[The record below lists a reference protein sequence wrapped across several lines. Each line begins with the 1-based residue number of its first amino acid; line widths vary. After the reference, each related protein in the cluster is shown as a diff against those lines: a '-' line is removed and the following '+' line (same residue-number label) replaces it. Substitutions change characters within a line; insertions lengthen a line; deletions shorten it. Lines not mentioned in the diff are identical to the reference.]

1 MVVDAGTSS
10 RWKKQGERTLLRVHN
25 FATLGATA
33 DSAQALTAELKLLA
47 DSQAFSRR
55 AWVTLWDVRSSHQY
69 LLLPAGR
76 RKEVETIAKQHG
88 ASVFGLDP
96 RSISVGIAEGP
107 APQPDGPQKIQV
119 SFFAAASEDIQRRL
133 RPIQDAGFVV
143 EGVTTP
149 CGALWAQ
156 ARLRRTAM
164 PGEVHAYVALGAALS
179 ALVIVSNGFLLYAR
193 ELHWGYGESPVGP
206 PVPLSREDLAAR
218 LSAELKRSFLYL
230 KQYWEGDV
238 SQVILCGEMPEIRS
252 LTAPLI
258 ERLNVEVETLDSLDG
273 IDTTALPEPADRFA
287 DQIASLRL
295 ACAIA
300 AEPPPVNLVP
310 VQITVERASRRGQIV
325 FAAGAAVAVAFGAF
339 LFAEADARKRSAE
352 RNVVEL
358 RRQVGALQPRVRAAE
373 AARQGAGVE
382 LAQQAALEAFDSQGP
397 RVARILEALSEA
409 TPADITLKSIRAVP
423 DGPAWRVAIDG
434 AAVSPDQSRARLAVD
449 RFLRGIE
456 ASTLFGTPLRTPVR
470 RIATGASG
478 LELTAEYSVR
488 K

>member
-1 MVVDAGTSS
+1 VVDAGTSS
-10 RWKKQGERTLLRVHN
+10 RWKKQGERTSLRVHN
-25 FATLGATA
+25 FARLGSTA

-47 DSQAFSRR
+47 DSHAFSRR

-76 RKEVETIAKQHG
+76 QKELETIARQHG
-88 ASVFGLDP
+88 ASVFGLDA
-96 RSISVGIAEGP
+96 RGISVGIAQGP
-107 APQPDGPQKIQV
+107 APPPGGPQKIQV
-119 SFFAAASEDIQRRL
+119 SFFAAVSTDIQDRL
-133 RPIQDAGFVV
+133 RPIQEAGFVV

-193 ELHWGYGESPVGP
+193 ELHWGYAESPVGP
-206 PVPLSREDLAAR
+206 PGPLLRDDLALR

-230 KQYWEGDV
+230 KQYWEEDV
-238 SQVILCGEMPEIRS
+238 SQVLLCGDMPAIRS

-273 IDTTALPEPADRFA
+273 IDTSALPEPADRFA

-295 ACAIA
+295 ASAIA
-300 AEPPPVNLVP
+300 AEPPPVNLLP
-310 VQITVERASRRGQIV
+310 LQITVERASRKGQIV
-325 FAAGAAVAVAFGAF
+325 FAVGAAAAVAFGAF
-339 LFAEADARKRSAE
+339 LFAEADGRTRSAE
-352 RNVVEL
+352 RSVVEL
-358 RRQVGALQPRVRAAE
+358 QRQIGALQPRVRAIE

-382 LAQQAALEAFDSQGP
+382 LAQRAALEAFDSQGP
-397 RVARILEALSEA
+397 RVARMLEALSEA
-409 TPADITLKSIRAVP
+409 TPPAVTLKAIHAVA
-423 DGPAWRVAIDG
+423 DGSAWRVVIDG
-434 AAVSPDQSRARLAVD
+434 AATSPDPSRARLAVD
-449 RFLRGIE
+449 SFLRGIE
-456 ASTLFGTPLRTPVR
+456 VSTLFGTPRGAPVR
-470 RIATGASG
+470 RMATGASG